1 VLHPPSRQ
9 EVLAIGVSWTLRI
22 LCAKS
27 CRPNA
32 SSSLLLLSQRRLGQ
46 VQLFEVRVTFEVS
59 AIELK
64 ARRWRKLI
72 SLAQP

>member
-1 VLHPPSRQ
+1 M
-9 EVLAIGVSWTLRI
+9 LAIGVSWTLRI
-22 LCAKS
+22 LRTKS

-32 SSSLLLLSQRRLGQ
+32 FSSLLTLSQRRLGQ

-72 SLAQP
+72 FLAQP